1 MIFVRLKT
9 LFDAIEEHVN
19 LSQFKSK
26 RTDHNSRV
34 GINSVEIRMGPYEC
48 GFCNEYETTVI
59 FEAYE
64 SLLHDL
70 IWDLV
75 YVGSPTHSTFD
86 QLLMSVNYG
95 TAERGE
101 HKFLMEAPPPD
112 VKKIRVDELIGTTQI
127 ILKAKYNGQ
136 EFLTLEWP
144 VSVNSP
150 AVNIDE
156 LLAPQFKE
164 S

>member
-1 MIFVRLKT
+1 M
-9 LFDAIEEHVN
+9 
-19 LSQFKSK
+19 
-26 RTDHNSRV
+26 
-34 GINSVEIRMGPYEC
+34 EIRMGPYEC

-101 HKFLMEAPPPD
+101 HKFLME
-112 VKKIRVDELIGTTQI
+112 VHHIQKI
-127 ILKAKYNGQ
+127 
-136 EFLTLEWP
+136 FLLVTDNIHWCSSP
-144 VSVNSP
+144 FRNS
-150 AVNIDE
+150 
-156 LLAPQFKE
+156 
-164 S
+164 